1 MMTLSDLRGMP
12 HVSVSQLKTFMQ
24 CPKKYFLQYVDR
36 RPPAFRPIALAFGTA
51 WHAAVGH
58 RLEAHRDG
66 QVAPAE
72 ELYEVFRDV
81 LEHEAAR
88 PGPPV
93 LFDDEEAHLEQ
104 TIDAG
109 IRMLDVFLERVSLP
123 ARVIGV
129 EVPFVIELVD
139 QLTGE
144 VVSRPLIGAI
154 DALVEDEHAACVVEL
169 KTAKRRWSSDQ
180 LDYDPQMTAYAMAA
194 RELGYVNPKLA
205 LVVATKTKTPDVQ
218 IERLVRHQND
228 ERELVETAFTLER
241 AIEAGVDTRVRGWA
255 CKTCPYSEAC
265 AA

>member
-1 MMTLSDLRGMP
+1 MLIGGLPHSGLSRSRSALRGTRR
-12 HVSVSQLKTFMQ
+12 SVTGSK
-24 CPKKYFLQYVDR
+24 R
-36 RPPAFRPIALAFGTA
+36 TA
-51 WHAAVGH
+51 MGRSH
-58 RLEAHRDG
+58 RLKNSTRSFATCSSTRPRD
-66 QVAPAE
+66 
-72 ELYEVFRDV
+72 L
-81 LEHEAAR
+81 AR
-88 PGPPV
+88 R
-93 LFDDEEAHLEQ
+93 FSSTTRRQILEQ